1 MERAWIAGKPVSLES
16 AIAEAA
22 RLLAASR
29 QPLIAGLATDVA
41 GARAAIMLA
50 QRTGAII
57 DHMNSDVVLR
67 NLDVMRSSGVMLTT
81 PSEAYIRAETLLLA
95 GEISGA
101 GEMEL
106 VQRLFRQLAGRNGR
120 GSAKRRVFWL
130 CPGGDLANRLPNA
143 IHSTAIGKQQKHL
156 PALLAALRARIAGR
170 PMDRAPVA
178 IKVLDDVSAALK
190 GAQFGVAIWSAEAF
204 DALAIEMLCGLIG
217 DLNATTRFSGLP
229 LAPGNNA
236 IGVLQ
241 TCGWM
246 TGMPMRTS
254 FGRGFPEHDPWL
266 FDSRHVID
274 KGETDCVVW
283 ISNYRDEAPGWR
295 DPLPIIALTGRDA
308 SFGRRSRVHIEVGR
322 PGIDHD
328 AVEHLSLTGTLA
340 AVEATQPS
348 DAISTA
354 EAITRIISALPG
366 DSPC

>member
-1 MERAWIAGKPVSLES
+1 MERAWIAGKPASLES

-22 RLLAASR
+22 GLLAASR

-50 QRTGAII
+50 QRIGAII
-57 DHMNSDVVLR
+57 DHVNSDAVLR

-81 PSEAYIRAETLLLA
+81 PSEAYVRAETLLLV

-101 GEMEL
+101 GETEL
-106 VQRLFRQLAGRNGR
+106 VQRLFHQLAGRNGQ

-130 CPGGDLANRLPNA
+130 CPGGELASRLPNA
-143 IHSTAIGKQQKHL
+143 VNLISIGKQQKHL

-170 PMDRAPVA
+170 PTDRASVST
-178 IKVLDDVSAALK
+178 KVLDEASAALK
-190 GAQFGVAIWSAEAF
+190 GAQFGVAIWSAETQ
-204 DALAIEMLCGLIG
+204 DALAIEMLCGLVD
-217 DLNATTRFSGLP
+217 DLNATTRFSTLP

-246 TGMPMRTS
+246 TGMPMRTG

-266 FDSRHVID
+266 FDSRRVID

-283 ISNYRDEAPGWR
+283 ISNYQAQAPRWR
-295 DPLPIIALTGRDA
+295 DPPPTIALTSRDA
-308 SFGRRSRVHIEVGR
+308 GFSRQPRVHIEVGR

-328 AVEHLSLTGTLA
+328 AVEHVPLTATLA
-340 AVEATQPS
+340 AIEATQPS

-366 DSPC
+366 ESPC

>member
-1 MERAWIAGKPVSLES
+1 MERAWIAGKPASLES

-41 GARAAIMLA
+41 GARAAVMLA

-57 DHMNSDVVLR
+57 DHVNSDAVLR

-81 PSEAYIRAETLLLA
+81 PSEAYARAETLLLA

-101 GEMEL
+101 GETEL
-106 VQRLFRQLAGRNGR
+106 VQRLFHQLARHNDQ

-130 CPGGDLANRLPNA
+130 CPGGKLANRLPNA
-143 IHSTAIGKQQKHL
+143 VNFASIGKQQKYL
-156 PALLAALRARIAGR
+156 PALLAALRARNAGR
-170 PMDRAPVA
+170 PTERAPVST
-178 IKVLDDVSAALK
+178 KVLDEVSAALK
-190 GAQFGVAIWSAEAF
+190 EAQFGVAIWSAEAL
-204 DALAIEMLCGLIG
+204 DALAIEMLCGLVD
-217 DLNATTRFSGLP
+217 DLNATTRFSTLP

-246 TGMPMRTS
+246 TGMPMRTG
-254 FGRGFPEHDPWL
+254 FGRGFPEHEPWL
-266 FDSRHVID
+266 FDSRRVID
-274 KGETDCVVW
+274 KDETDCVVW
-283 ISNYRDEAPGWR
+283 ISNYHAQAPQWR
-295 DPLPIIALTGRDA
+295 DPPPTIALTSRDA
-308 SFGRRSRVHIEVGR
+308 GFSRRPRVHIEVGR

-328 AVEHLSLTGTLA
+328 AVEYLALPGTLA
-340 AVEATQPS
+340 AIEASQPS

>member
-1 MERAWIAGKPVSLES
+1 MERAWIAGKSVSIES

-57 DHMNSDVVLR
+57 DHINSDAVLR

-81 PSEAYIRAETLLLA
+81 PSEAYVRAETLLLV

-101 GEMEL
+101 GEIEP
-106 VQRLFRQLAGRNGR
+106 VQRLFRRLAGRNGQ
-120 GSAKRRVFWL
+120 GSPKRRLFWL
-130 CPGGDLANRLPNA
+130 CPGGELANRLPNA
-143 IHSTAIGKQQKHL
+143 IESTSIGKQQKHL
-156 PALLAALRARIAGR
+156 PTLLAALRAHIAGR
-170 PMDRAPVA
+170 PTDRSPVSA
-178 IKVLDDVSAALK
+178 KVLDEASAALK
-190 GAQFGVAIWSAEAF
+190 GARFGVAIWSAQTL
-204 DALAIEMLCGLIG
+204 DALAIEMLCGLVD
-217 DLNATTRFSGLP
+217 DLNATTGFSTLP

-254 FGRGFPEHDPWL
+254 FGRGFPDHDPWL
-266 FDSRHVID
+266 FDSRRVID
-274 KGETDCVVW
+274 EGETDCVVW
-283 ISNYRDEAPGWR
+283 ISNYHAQAPRWREPPPTIAMASRDVGF
-295 DPLPIIALTGRDA
+295 
-308 SFGRRSRVHIEVGR
+308 SRRPRVHIEVGR
-322 PGIDHD
+322 PGIDHN
-328 AVEHLSLTGTLA
+328 AVEHLALAGTLA
-340 AVEATQPS
+340 AIEATQPS
-348 DAISTA
+348 EAISTA